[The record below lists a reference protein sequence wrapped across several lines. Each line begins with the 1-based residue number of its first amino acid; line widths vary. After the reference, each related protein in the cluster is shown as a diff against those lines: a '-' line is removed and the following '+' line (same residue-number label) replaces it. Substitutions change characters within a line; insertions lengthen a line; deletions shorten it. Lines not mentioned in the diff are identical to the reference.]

1 MEGHIRAKSSLSIF
15 APKLSSKMQSISS
28 YKISIFAFTKI
39 VLEQR
44 HLEMIAPKVSNKS
57 ATKKIAPA

>member
-1 MEGHIRAKSSLSIF
+1 MKILV
-15 APKLSSKMQSISS
+15 LS

-44 HLEMIAPKVSNKS
+44 YVEMIAPIVGL
-57 ATKKIAPA
+57 

>member
-1 MEGHIRAKSSLSIF
+1 MIL
-15 APKLSSKMQSISS
+15 ISS
-28 YKISIFAFTKI
+28 YKTSIFAFTKI